1 MLEVHPLLASF
12 GWDARVAEGF
22 DELALDEASVLTA
35 GRVARIERSSC
46 LVAIGAGDVVV
57 SAKTL
62 PAVGDWI
69 AIGELDDGGAEVV
82 GVIERWSELARLD
95 VDTGQAQVLAANVDL
110 VLMTVPG
117 DRPNLARV
125 ERESVLAWESGARP
139 VAVVTKGDVAAPELR
154 GDLER
159 RLHDVDVIVT
169 SSVTGDGLDQVV
181 ALLAPSRTAVLIGP
195 SGAGKSTLVNAIL
208 GEDRL
213 ATGAVR
219 DADGRGRHT
228 TTSRE
233 LVVVPSGGVLVDTP
247 GLRSLGLIGDEGIAL
262 AFAEIEELA
271 RDCRFADCAHDHEPG
286 CAVLAAVAAG
296 SLQPERLASYRMFLG
311 EVDDAA
317 AKAETDRRSRRR

>member
-1 MLEVHPLLASF
+1 MLEVDAFLTSF
-12 GWDARVAEGF
+12 GWDSRVAERF
-22 DELALDEASVLTA
+22 EQLALDDASTLVA
-35 GRVARIERSSC
+35 GRVARVERSSC
-46 LVAIGAGDVVV
+46 LVATGARDVVV
-57 SAKTL
+57 SATTL
-62 PAVGDWI
+62 PAVGDWVAI
-69 AIGELDDGGAEVV
+69 AELDGGDAAVV
-82 GVIERWSELARLD
+82 GVIERWSELARRD

-139 VAVVTKGDVAAPELR
+139 VVVVTKGDVAAPELR
-154 GDLER
+154 ADLER

-169 SSVTGDGLDQVV
+169 SSVNGDGLDAVV

-219 DADGRGRHT
+219 DSDGRGRHT

-262 AFAEIEELA
+262 AFADIEELA
-271 RDCRFADCAHDHEPG
+271 RGCRFADCAHDHEPD
-286 CAVLAAVAAG
+286 CAVIAAVADG
-296 SLQPERLASYRMFLG
+296 SLQRERLASYRMFLG
-311 EVDDAA
+311 EVDDSAT
-317 AKAETDRRSRRR
+317 KAEADRRSRRR